1 MERLVDSLFLFSK
14 LDLGKVPF
22 HWEFVSL
29 VDYFTDYIEETKPRL
44 LEKDMKLSLEIHAN
58 SPCDVRMDR
67 LQFGRVVSNL
77 VDNSVKYKRVGLGR
91 LKVMIQEQHETV
103 QIIVKDN
110 GIGVSS
116 NECEK
121 LFDSFYHTDPARTN
135 AAKGSGLGLSIAK
148 QIIENMGGS
157 IWAKSAINEG
167 MEIYL
172 ELPKADKGDKT

>member
-1 MERLVDSLFLFSK
+1 MFSK

-22 HWEFVSL
+22 HWEIVSL

-67 LQFGRVVSNL
+67 LQFG
-77 VDNSVKYKRVGLGR
+77 LGR

-121 LFDSFYHTDPARTN
+121 LFDSFYRTDPARTN

>member
-1 MERLVDSLFLFSK
+1 
-14 LDLGKVPF
+14 
-22 HWEFVSL
+22 
-29 VDYFTDYIEETKPRL
+29 
-44 LEKDMKLSLEIHAN
+44 MKLSLEIHAN

-121 LFDSFYHTDPARTN
+121 LFDSFYRTDPARTN

>member
-22 HWEFVSL
+22 HWEIVSL

-103 QIIVKDN
+103 QIIVKDDMKCMRR
-110 GIGVSS
+110 S
-116 NECEK
+116 NRCEK
-121 LFDSFYHTDPARTN
+121 LFDSFYRTDPARTN

-172 ELPKADKGDKT
+172 ELPKAE